1 MIHAVI
7 DTNVLVSALLT
18 SKSDAATVQVLE
30 AIMNG
35 QIIPLYNEDIIREY
49 EIVLN
54 RTTFKF
60 SEEKVYYYINAIKE
74 KGIISSRIES
84 DETFPDSDDVVFY
97 EVALSINDAYV
108 VTGNL
113 KHFPQTPIVVTPA
126 QMLEIIIKQKTEA
139 AGGAAL

>member
-30 AIMNG
+30 TLMNG
-35 QIIPLYNEDIIREY
+35 QIIPMYNEEIIDEY

-54 RTTFKF
+54 RPSFKF

-74 KGIISSRIES
+74 KGLLSMRTESNIEY
-84 DETFPDSDDVVFY
+84 PDPDDSVFY
-97 EVALSINDAYV
+97 EVALSKEDSFL
-108 VTGNL
+108 VTGNM
-113 KHFPQTPIVVTPA
+113 KHYPKVDFVVTPA
-126 QMLEIIIKQKTEA
+126 EMMKIIEKEK
-139 AGGAAL
+139 

>member
-18 SKSDAATVQVLE
+18 SKSDAATVLVLE
-30 AIMNG
+30 ALMKG
-35 QIIPLYNEDIIREY
+35 QIIPLYNDEIISEY

-54 RTTFKF
+54 RPTFHF
-60 SEEKVYYYINAIKE
+60 SVEKVARYINAIKE
-74 KGIISSRIES
+74 KGVLASRVMS
-84 DETFPDSDDVVFY
+84 DFEYPDPDDAVFY
-97 EVALSINDAYV
+97 EIALSKEDAYI

-126 QMLEIIIKQKTEA
+126 EIMDILNSHKKNHTR
-139 AGGAAL
+139 GV

>member
-18 SKSDAATVQVLE
+18 SKSDTATVQILE

-35 QIIPLYNEDIIREY
+35 QIIPLYNEDIISEY

-54 RTTFKF
+54 RPTFLF
-60 SEEKVYYYINAIKE
+60 SEELVYYYINAIKE
-74 KGIISSRIES
+74 KGVLALRIES
-84 DETFPDSDDVVFY
+84 DEIFPDSDDAVFY
-97 EVALSINDAYV
+97 EVALSVENAYV

-113 KHFPQTPIVVTPA
+113 KHFPKTPIVVTPA
-126 QMLEIIIKQKTEA
+126 QMLEIMKSQE
-139 AGGAAL
+139 

>member
-18 SKSDAATVQVLE
+18 SKSNTATVQVVE

-35 QIIPLYNEDIIREY
+35 QIIPLYNEEIISEY

-54 RTTFKF
+54 RPTFNF
-60 SEEKVYYYINAIKE
+60 SEEKLDLYINAIIQ
-74 KGIISSRIES
+74 KGLLASRIPS
-84 DETFPDSDDVVFY
+84 DIDFPDADDAVFY
-97 EVALSINDAYV
+97 EVALSKEDAYV

-113 KHFPQTPIVVTPA
+113 KHFPKTPIVVTPA
-126 QMLEIIIKQKTEA
+126 EMIEI
-139 AGGAAL
+139 LNCSV

>member
-18 SKSDAATVQVLE
+18 SKSDTATVQVLE

-35 QIIPLYNEDIIREY
+35 QIIPLYNEEIISEY

-54 RTTFKF
+54 RPTFNF
-60 SEEKVYYYINAIKE
+60 PEEKVDRYLNAIIQ
-74 KGIISSRIES
+74 KGLLTSRIPS
-84 DETFPDSDDVVFY
+84 DIDFPDADDAVFY
-97 EVALSINDAYV
+97 EVALSKEDAYV

-113 KHFPQTPIVVTPA
+113 KHFPKTPIVVTPA
-126 QMLEIIIKQKTEA
+126 EMIAILRAK
-139 AGGAAL
+139 

>member
-18 SKSDAATVQVLE
+18 SKSDTATVQILE

-35 QIIPLYNEDIIREY
+35 QIIPLYNEDIISEY

-54 RTTFKF
+54 RPTFRF
-60 SEEKVYYYINAIKE
+60 SEETVYYYINAIKE
-74 KGIISSRIES
+74 KGVLATRIES
-84 DETFPDSDDVVFY
+84 GEAFPDSDDAVFY
-97 EVALSINDAYV
+97 EIALSVEDAYV

-113 KHFPQTPIVVTPA
+113 KHFPKTPIVVTPA
-126 QMLEIIIKQKTEA
+126 QMLEIIKKTQ
-139 AGGAAL
+139 GNALFKYGQ